1 MLDLSRARAEH
12 VSPCGYR
19 KVGSYGVGEGKTG
32 GVNRLRRWLELL
44 LFGTPSLLALATG
57 PILARGLGA
66 DGRGQFAL
74 ALAVYAFANSLGNF
88 GQAERL
94 AADLRDQLTLP
105 RDGPRYF
112 ISASASLIAAV
123 CAFIALRTINVDTY
137 TSLAVA
143 LAVPVASMGFMWRAL
158 ALSRGRTLLVAAQP
172 AVPAIL
178 RLAALAA
185 LFFSGRLTV
194 FGATALTMLATSIGF
209 LTIFWRLKVSR
220 VPDALIAI
228 PKTPRRLNFLADL
241 KTGLVQGL
249 PVVGFNLNSFVIFR
263 ADIFMLNAISTRDQ
277 LGLYAAAVALTEA
290 SWAASTA
297 FKNRMQAAAYTAR
310 PLEKIRWEL
319 TLMLLLSLP
328 IVLVCELFTRQLTVA
343 MLGESFAGAVPVMRI
358 LLVTAIALMIF
369 DCGQGLLAV
378 FGLRRA
384 MFSTTAVGA
393 VITVVALWL
402 LIPRFGAVGAAVA
415 SLCAYSAVG
424 VASWTIAFR
433 VGPRD

>member
-1 MLDLSRARAEH
+1 MAA
-12 VSPCGYR
+12 
-19 KVGSYGVGEGKTG
+19 
-32 GVNRLRRWLELL
+32 
-44 LFGTPSLLALATG
+44 G
-57 PILARGLGA
+57 PILARGLGPEA
-66 DGRGQFAL
+66 RGEFAL
-74 ALAVYAFANSLGNF
+74 ALAVYALATSLGNF

-94 AADLRDQLTLP
+94 AADLRDQSTSP
-105 RDGPRYF
+105 REGPRYF
-112 ISASASLIAAV
+112 IAVSASLIAAV
-123 CAFIALRTINVDTY
+123 CAFIALRTIDVDHG

-143 LAVPVASMGFMWRAL
+143 LAVPVASLGFMWRAL
-158 ALSRGRTLLVAAQP
+158 AISRGRTLLVAAQP
-172 AVPAIL
+172 AVPAVL

-185 LFFSGRLTV
+185 LFYSGCLTL

-209 LTIFWRLKVSR
+209 LTIYWRLKVSQT
-220 VPDALIAI
+220 PAALIPI
-228 PKTPRRLNFLADL
+228 PKTSSESKFLTDL

-310 PLEKIRWEL
+310 PREKIRREL
-319 TLMLLLSLP
+319 TVMLLLSLP
-328 IVLVCELFTRQLTVA
+328 VVLVCELFARQLTVI
-343 MLGESFAGAVPVMRI
+343 MFGESFSGAVPVMRI

-378 FGLRRA
+378 FGQRRA

-393 VITVVALWL
+393 VITVAALWI
-402 LIPRFGAVGAAVA
+402 LIPRFGAVGAALA

-424 VASWTIAFR
+424 VASWTIAFK